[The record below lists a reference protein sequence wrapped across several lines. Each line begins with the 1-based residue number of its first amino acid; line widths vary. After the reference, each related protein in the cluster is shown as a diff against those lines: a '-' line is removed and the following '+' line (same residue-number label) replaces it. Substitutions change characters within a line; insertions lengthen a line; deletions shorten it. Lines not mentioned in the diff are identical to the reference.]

1 MARFLATSPPDPCVV
16 EDVKAVAEPIDPA
29 APAEPAYVDRTFE
42 ALYADEVDAMA
53 RLAFLMVG
61 SEEQAEELV
70 HDAFARLYERWD
82 RVDNPGG
89 YLRTCVVNGCKDRL
103 RRRGVER
110 RHPTTA
116 DRPRPSSTTD
126 HLADVLAALP
136 YKQRAAVVLRYYEDR
151 SEADIAD
158 LLGVRPGTVK
168 SLLHRGL
175 APLRKVIE
183 P

>member
-1 MARFLATSPPDPCVV
+1 M
-16 EDVKAVAEPIDPA
+16 AEPIDPTP
-29 APAEPAYVDRTFE
+29 PAEPAYVETTFE

-110 RHPTTA
+110 RHPTA
-116 DRPRPSSTTD
+116 SSGAAELEAD

-136 YKQRAAVVLRYYEDR
+136 YRQRAAVVLRYYEDR

-175 APLRKVIE
+175 ATLRREIE

>member
-1 MARFLATSPPDPCVV
+1 
-16 EDVKAVAEPIDPA
+16 VKAVAEPIDPVT
-29 APAEPAYVDRTFE
+29 PAEPAYVEATFE

-53 RLAFLMVG
+53 RLAFLLVG

-110 RHPTTA
+110 RHPA
-116 DRPRPSSTTD
+116 VSSGPSELEAD
-126 HLADVLAALP
+126 HLADVLASLP
-136 YKQRAAVVLRYYEDR
+136 YRQRAAVVLRYYEDR

-175 APLRKVIE
+175 ATLRKEIE

>member
-1 MARFLATSPPDPCVV
+1 MKALADPVGGVQEPYVARS
-16 EDVKAVAEPIDPA
+16 
-29 APAEPAYVDRTFE
+29 FE

-61 SEEQAEELV
+61 SNEQAEELV

-82 RVDNPGG
+82 RVDNPGA
-89 YLRTCVVNGCKDRL
+89 YLRTCVVNGCKDCL
-103 RRRGVER
+103 WCCSVEP
-110 RHPTTA
+110 RHPTT
-116 DRPRPSSTTD
+116 PTTTTEDEVD

-136 YKQRAAVVLRYYEDR
+136 VKQRAVVVLRYYEDR

-175 APLRKVIE
+175 ARLREVIE

>member
-1 MARFLATSPPDPCVV
+1 M
-16 EDVKAVAEPIDPA
+16 AEPIGRT
-29 APAEPAYVDRTFE
+29 AEPYVGATFE
-42 ALYADEVDAMA
+42 SLYADEVDAMA

-61 SEEQAEELV
+61 SEAQAEELV

-110 RHPTTA
+110 RHAAAAPGTVEPA
-116 DRPRPSSTTD
+116 AD

-136 YKQRAAVVLRYYEDR
+136 YRQRAAVVLRYYEDR

-175 APLRKVIE
+175 VGLREVIE

>member
-1 MARFLATSPPDPCVV
+1 
-16 EDVKAVAEPIDPA
+16 VKAVTDPGGDRAEPYV
-29 APAEPAYVDRTFE
+29 AESFE

-61 SEEQAEELV
+61 SVEQAEELV
-70 HDAFARLYERWD
+70 HDAFAQLYERWD

-89 YLRTCVVNGCKDRL
+89 YLRTCVVNGCRDRL
-103 RRRGVER
+103 RRRSVER
-110 RHPTTA
+110 RHPAGSPGT
-116 DRPRPSSTTD
+116 SEQETD
-126 HLADVLAALP
+126 LLADVLASLP

-151 SEADIAD
+151 SEADIAE

-175 APLRKVIE
+175 ASLREVIE

>member
-1 MARFLATSPPDPCVV
+1 M
-16 EDVKAVAEPIDPA
+16 AEPTGGT
-29 APAEPAYVDRTFE
+29 AEPYVEATFE
-42 ALYADEVDAMA
+42 SLYADEVDAMA

-61 SEEQAEELV
+61 SEAQAEELV

-103 RRRGVER
+103 RRREVER
-110 RHPTTA
+110 RHAAAAPGATEAATE
-116 DRPRPSSTTD
+116 

-136 YKQRAAVVLRYYEDR
+136 YRQRAAVVLRYYEDR

-175 APLRKVIE
+175 ANLREVIE

>member
-1 MARFLATSPPDPCVV
+1 M
-16 EDVKAVAEPIDPA
+16 AEPVGGT
-29 APAEPAYVDRTFE
+29 AEPYVEATFE
-42 ALYADEVDAMA
+42 SLYADEVDAMA

-61 SEEQAEELV
+61 SETQAEELV

-110 RHPTTA
+110 RHA
-116 DRPRPSSTTD
+116 ASSPGATEPVTD

-136 YKQRAAVVLRYYEDR
+136 YRQRAAVVLRYYEDR

-175 APLRKVIE
+175 ANLREVIE

>member
-1 MARFLATSPPDPCVV
+1 MSDTGGGRT
-16 EDVKAVAEPIDPA
+16 EP
-29 APAEPAYVDRTFE
+29 YVGDTFE
-42 ALYADEVDAMA
+42 ALYLTEVDAMA

-61 SEEQAEELV
+61 SEDQAEELV
-70 HDAFARLYERWD
+70 HDAFARLFERWD

-89 YLRTCVVNGCKDRL
+89 YLRTCVVNGCRDRL

-110 RHPTTA
+110 RHATASPAAQTSPTH
-116 DRPRPSSTTD
+116 D
-126 HLADVLAALP
+126 LADVLAGLP
-136 YKQRAAVVLRYYEDR
+136 YKQRAAIVLRYYEDR
-151 SEADIAD
+151 SDADIAE

-175 APLRKVIE
+175 ASLREVIE

>member
-1 MARFLATSPPDPCVV
+1 MKALADPVGGAQEPYVARS
-16 EDVKAVAEPIDPA
+16 
-29 APAEPAYVDRTFE
+29 FE

-61 SEEQAEELV
+61 SNEQAEELV

-82 RVDNPGG
+82 RVDHPGA

-103 RRRGVER
+103 RRRSAER
-110 RHPTTA
+110 RHPTT
-116 DRPRPSSTTD
+116 PTTTTEDEVD

-136 YKQRAAVVLRYYEDR
+136 VKQRAAVVLRYYEDR

-175 APLRKVIE
+175 ARLREVIE

>member
-1 MARFLATSPPDPCVV
+1 MAD
-16 EDVKAVAEPIDPA
+16 
-29 APAEPAYVDRTFE
+29 TFE

-61 SEEQAEELV
+61 SVDQAEELV
-70 HDAFARLYERWD
+70 HDAFAQLYERWD

-89 YLRTCVVNGCKDRL
+89 YLRTCVVNGCRDRL
-103 RRRGVER
+103 RRRDVER
-110 RHPTTA
+110 RHPSGSPGT
-116 DRPRPSSTTD
+116 SEQETD
-126 HLADVLAALP
+126 LLADVLATLP

-151 SEADIAD
+151 SEADIAQ

-175 APLRKVIE
+175 ASLREVIE

>member
-1 MARFLATSPPDPCVV
+1 M
-16 EDVKAVAEPIDPA
+16 AEPTGG
-29 APAEPAYVDRTFE
+29 PAEPYVAATFE
-42 ALYADEVDAMA
+42 SLYAEEVDAMA

-89 YLRTCVVNGCKDRL
+89 YLRTCVVNGCRDRL
-103 RRRGVER
+103 RRRTVER
-110 RHPTTA
+110 RHATSSPGTA
-116 DRPRPSSTTD
+116 EPATD

-136 YKQRAAVVLRYYEDR
+136 YRQRAAVVLRYYEDR
-151 SEADIAD
+151 TEADIAE

-175 APLRKVIE
+175 ASLREVIE

>member
-1 MARFLATSPPDPCVV
+1 MTDTGGGRTEPY
-16 EDVKAVAEPIDPA
+16 VAS
-29 APAEPAYVDRTFE
+29 TFE

-89 YLRTCVVNGCKDRL
+89 YLRTCVVNACRDRL
-103 RRRGVER
+103 RRRSVER
-110 RHPTTA
+110 RHPTASPTA
-116 DRPRPSSTTD
+116 ETSATD
-126 HLADVLAALP
+126 DLADVLAALP

-151 SEADIAD
+151 SEADIAE

-175 APLRKVIE
+175 ASLREVIE

>member
-1 MARFLATSPPDPCVV
+1 
-16 EDVKAVAEPIDPA
+16 VKAVAEPTGGI
-29 APAEPAYVDRTFE
+29 AEPYVEATFE
-42 ALYADEVDAMA
+42 SLYADEVDAMA

-103 RRRGVER
+103 RRRSVEH
-110 RHPTTA
+110 RHPA
-116 DRPRPSSTTD
+116 AASEPAEMEAD

-136 YKQRAAVVLRYYEDR
+136 YRQRAAVVLRFYEDR

-175 APLRKVIE
+175 ATLREVVE

>member
-1 MARFLATSPPDPCVV
+1 M
-16 EDVKAVAEPIDPA
+16 AEPIDPT
-29 APAEPAYVDRTFE
+29 PPVEPAYVDRTFD
-42 ALYADEVDAMA
+42 ALYAEEVEAMA

-110 RHPTTA
+110 RHPATA
-116 DRPRPSSTTD
+116 TGPAEMETD

-136 YKQRAAVVLRYYEDR
+136 YRQRAAVVLRYYEDR

-175 APLRKVIE
+175 ATLRREIE

>member
-1 MARFLATSPPDPCVV
+1 MTDPGGDRV
-16 EDVKAVAEPIDPA
+16 EPYVAD
-29 APAEPAYVDRTFE
+29 TFE

-61 SEEQAEELV
+61 SVDQAEELV
-70 HDAFARLYERWD
+70 HDAFAQLYERWD

-89 YLRTCVVNGCKDRL
+89 YLRTCVVNGCRDRL
-103 RRRGVER
+103 RRRAVER
-110 RHPTTA
+110 RHPTGSPGTNEQE
-116 DRPRPSSTTD
+116 TD
-126 HLADVLAALP
+126 LLADVLATLP

-151 SEADIAD
+151 SEADIAQ

-175 APLRKVIE
+175 ASLREVIE

>member
-1 MARFLATSPPDPCVV
+1 MGG
-16 EDVKAVAEPIDPA
+16 VKAVAEPVRGGTEPYV
-29 APAEPAYVDRTFE
+29 APSFE
-42 ALYADEVDAMA
+42 ALYAEEVDAMA

-61 SEEQAEELV
+61 SNEQAEELV

-82 RVDNPGG
+82 KVDNPGG

-103 RRRGVER
+103 RRRSTER
-110 RHPTTA
+110 RHPPTT
-116 DRPRPSSTTD
+116 PGPSEDEVD
-126 HLADVLAALP
+126 HLADVLATLP
-136 YKQRAAVVLRYYEDR
+136 VKQRAAVVLRYYEDR
-151 SEADIAD
+151 SDADIAD

-175 APLRKVIE
+175 ARLRQELE

>member
-1 MARFLATSPPDPCVV
+1 VKVVADPVGGRP
-16 EDVKAVAEPIDPA
+16 EPYVAD
-29 APAEPAYVDRTFE
+29 TFE

-61 SEEQAEELV
+61 SVDQAEELV
-70 HDAFARLYERWD
+70 HDAFAQLYERWD

-89 YLRTCVVNGCKDRL
+89 YLRTCVVNGCRDRL
-103 RRRGVER
+103 RRRDVER
-110 RHPTTA
+110 RHPSGSPGT
-116 DRPRPSSTTD
+116 SEQETD
-126 HLADVLAALP
+126 LLADVLATLP

-151 SEADIAD
+151 SEADIAQ

-175 APLRKVIE
+175 ASLREVIE

>member
-1 MARFLATSPPDPCVV
+1 MASLGGV
-16 EDVKAVAEPIDPA
+16 EAVAEPVEGT
-29 APAEPAYVDRTFE
+29 EPYVDRSFE
-42 ALYADEVDAMA
+42 ALYAEEVDAMA

-61 SEEQAEELV
+61 SESQAEELV
-70 HDAFARLYERWD
+70 HDAFARLYERWN

-103 RRRGVER
+103 RRRSVER
-110 RHPTTA
+110 RHPPKVATGSE
-116 DRPRPSSTTD
+116 DEVD
-126 HLADVLAALP
+126 LLADVLATLP
-136 YKQRAAVVLRYYEDR
+136 VKQRAAIVLRYYEDR
-151 SEADIAD
+151 SEADIAQ

-175 APLRKVIE
+175 ASLREVIE

>member
-1 MARFLATSPPDPCVV
+1 M
-16 EDVKAVAEPIDPA
+16 
-29 APAEPAYVDRTFE
+29 AEPAGGTAEPYVEATFE
-42 ALYADEVDAMA
+42 SLYADEVDAMA

-61 SEEQAEELV
+61 SEAQAEELV

-103 RRRGVER
+103 RRRSVER
-110 RHPTTA
+110 RHA
-116 DRPRPSSTTD
+116 PSGPGVAEPVTEAGPANE
-126 HLADVLAALP
+126 LADVLAALP
-136 YKQRAAVVLRYYEDR
+136 YRQRAAVVLRYYEDR

-175 APLRKVIE
+175 ASLREVIE

>member
-1 MARFLATSPPDPCVV
+1 VG
-16 EDVKAVAEPIDPA
+16 DVKAVAEPAGA
-29 APAEPAYVDRTFE
+29 APEPYVEDRTFE
-42 ALYADEVDAMA
+42 SLYADEVGGMA

-61 SEEQAEELV
+61 SEAQAEELV

-82 RVDNPGG
+82 RVDNPGA
-89 YLRTCVVNGCKDRL
+89 YLRTCVVNGCRDRL
-103 RRRGVER
+103 RRRRVEQ
-110 RHPTTA
+110 RHA
-116 DRPRPSSTTD
+116 SAAPRAGEPETE
-126 HLADVLAALP
+126 HLADALAALP

-151 SEADIAD
+151 SEADIAE

-175 APLRKVIE
+175 ASLREVIE